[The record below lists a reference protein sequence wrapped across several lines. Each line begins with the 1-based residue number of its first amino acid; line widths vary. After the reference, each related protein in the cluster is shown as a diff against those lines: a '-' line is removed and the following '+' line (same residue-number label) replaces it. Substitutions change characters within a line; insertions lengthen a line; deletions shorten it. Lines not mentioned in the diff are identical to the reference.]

1 MLYQLVQCVPL
12 LRPACLLCGASSLW
26 WGNVVGGGDLV
37 LGALK
42 APFFSCCVF
51 GCTGLCKGMW
61 GTGRQICDIL
71 APPLPFMAFSS
82 PALFTALQ
90 LYSHSCHGADVRS
103 QVPFLRRNLFL
114 PPPLQAVVW
123 GLQPNSSPALAG
135 ATEAGLWHLQHL
147 LCPSLCPSS
156 LVVPIC
162 PLPMS
167 SCIDLT
173 GVCVL
178 SRGSLLSYIPIYIFK
193 GKKIV
198 FSLCHD
204 SYVSFLSSFS

>member
-61 GTGRQICDIL
+61 GTGRKICDIL

-90 LYSHSCHGADVRS
+90 LSSHSCHGADVRS

-114 PPPLQAVVW
+114 PLSPPGCSVRAAAQ
-123 GLQPNSSPALAG
+123 
-135 ATEAGLWHLQHL
+135 L
-147 LCPSLCPSS
+147 LSCTRWSHGGWSMASAAPSLSFTLSFLPGCSNMPPSNVFMHRS
-156 LVVPIC
+156 YRC
-162 PLPMS
+162 
-167 SCIDLT
+167 
-173 GVCVL
+173 VCVKQRIL
-178 SRGSLLSYIPIYIFK
+178 VELYSNLYI
-193 GKKIV
+193 
-198 FSLCHD
+198 
-204 SYVSFLSSFS
+204 